1 MFMMIAAILGGVNS
15 PIGPIVGVTVA
26 ICLERYIEP
35 VTDHYRI
42 VVGVVFLFSILLA
55 RQGIMGFVE
64 KTPVYRRA
72 MRVCGFD

>member
-15 PIGPIVGVTVA
+15 AIGPIAGVTIA
-26 ICLERYIEP
+26 IVLERFIEP
-35 VTDHYRI
+35 LTEHYRI

-64 KTPVYRRA
+64 KTRFYRRA
-72 MRVCGFD
+72 LRACGFD